1 MQIAQELAG
10 YTLGGADMLR
20 RAMGKKKP
28 EEMAKQRVIFEEG
41 AKGKGVDP
49 DLAMKIFDLVE
60 KFAGYGFNKS
70 HSAAYALVAYQTAWL
85 KAHYPAEFMA
95 ATISADMQNTDKVV
109 TFIDECKTMGLQVL
123 PPDVNSCGYRF
134 TVNPEGDIVY
144 GLGAIKGLGE
154 GPIEAIVSARA
165 DGGGFK
171 DLFDFCRRIDLKK
184 INRRSL
190 EAMVRAGV
198 LDKLGPPSS
207 DKRSSFHDRATIL
220 ATLPDAIAAADQDAR
235 NEAAGIMDMFGAVD
249 ESPATAVEWKP
260 ARSWNDDTR
269 LNGERDT
276 LGLFLTGHPIDQYES
291 EVRQFV
297 SARLN
302 SLLPTGKGEAAT
314 VAGLVVALRITR
326 SKRSG
331 ERMAFVT
338 LDDKTGRVEVSV
350 FGKTFAEYGD
360 LVQKDALLI
369 FKGGVRNDDYTGG
382 FNLIADEIMDM
393 RQARETFARRL
404 RVAVPVS
411 EGLPRR
417 LQQTLAPYQGG
428 STPVL
433 LDLDHPI
440 AAASFWMGEAWKIS
454 PHESLVEELRVQFG
468 EDAVRMEY

>member
-1 MQIAQELAG
+1 
-10 YTLGGADMLR
+10 
-20 RAMGKKKP
+20 
-28 EEMAKQRVIFEEG
+28 
-41 AKGKGVDP
+41 
-49 DLAMKIFDLVE
+49 
-60 KFAGYGFNKS
+60 
-70 HSAAYALVAYQTAWL
+70 
-85 KAHYPAEFMA
+85 
-95 ATISADMQNTDKVV
+95 
-109 TFIDECKTMGLQVL
+109 
-123 PPDVNSCGYRF
+123 
-134 TVNPEGDIVY
+134 
-144 GLGAIKGLGE
+144 
-154 GPIEAIVSARA
+154 
-165 DGGGFK
+165 
-171 DLFDFCRRIDLKK
+171 
-184 INRRSL
+184 
-190 EAMVRAGV
+190 
-198 LDKLGPPSS
+198 
-207 DKRSSFHDRATIL
+207 
-220 ATLPDAIAAADQDAR
+220 
-235 NEAAGIMDMFGAVD
+235 MDMFGAVD

-276 LGLFLTGHPIDQYES
+276 LGLFLTGHPIDQYEN

-411 EGLPRR
+411 EELPRR